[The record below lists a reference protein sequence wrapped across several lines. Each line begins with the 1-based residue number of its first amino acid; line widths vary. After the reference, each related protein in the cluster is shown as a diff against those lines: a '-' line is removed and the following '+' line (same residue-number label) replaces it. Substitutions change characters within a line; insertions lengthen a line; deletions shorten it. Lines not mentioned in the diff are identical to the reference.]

1 MVRPSSSVLGLFT
14 LTSIIACGSGPD
26 TTWVDIEPAS
36 PPARPSPHEGV
47 VDVVEPVEGPRTDDS
62 EGEAGAEALED
73 PRVRVLEDGVLR
85 SEAALSEGMTDAR
98 AICFGELHPNAE
110 HHLAQSR
117 ALIELARRAEAEGRL
132 LGVGFEMFQRPFQA
146 ALDAFVAGQID
157 EDELLLDTEYET
169 RWGWAFELY
178 RPLLAT
184 ARDYGL
190 PVLALNAPTELTR
203 KIARRGLGSLDAE
216 EREQL
221 PELDLENAAH
231 ACYFA
236 NLGRAG
242 ACPPA
247 SPPSDTYTA
256 QVVWDETMAET
267 AAAWLSASGADAQLI
282 IFAGMAHCQESAIP
296 ERITRRTGIDV
307 LNIMPLEN
315 AELQL
320 LGAAPN
326 MFDMIVLLGF

>member
-1 MVRPSSSVLGLFT
+1 MALPPSVVGLFT
-14 LTSIIACGSGPD
+14 LTTIFACGSGAD
-26 TTWVDIEPAS
+26 TTWLDIEPAS
-36 PPARPSPHEGV
+36 PPDQPSFEEDII
-47 VDVVEPVEGPRTDDS
+47 DVAEPVEGPRANDS
-62 EGEAGAEALED
+62 EGEAEAEYEEE
-73 PRVRVLEDGVLR
+73 PWVRVLEDGVLR
-85 SEAALSEGMTDAR
+85 SEAALSASMADAR

-110 HHLAQSR
+110 HHLAQGR
-117 ALIELARRAEAEGRL
+117 ARAELARRAAADGRV

-157 EDELLLDTEYET
+157 EDELLLDTEYEA

-178 RPLLAT
+178 RPLLST
-184 ARDYGL
+184 ARDHGL

-203 KIARRGLGSLDAE
+203 KIARMGLDSLDAE

-236 NLGRAG
+236 NLGRSG
-242 ACPPA
+242 ACPPVA
-247 SPPSDTYTA
+247 PPSDTYTA

-267 AAAWLSASGADAQLI
+267 ASAWLSAAGADAQLI
-282 IFAGMAHCQESAIP
+282 IFAGMGHCQESAIP

>member
-1 MVRPSSSVLGLFT
+1 MARPRLSVVGLFT
-14 LTSIIACGSGPD
+14 LTSTFACGSGAD
-26 TTWVDIEPAS
+26 TTWFEVEPAAPPGHPSLDEDIE
-36 PPARPSPHEGV
+36 V
-47 VDVVEPVEGPRTDDS
+47 LEPIEGPRANDS
-62 EGEAGAEALED
+62 EAEEQ
-73 PRVRVLEDGVLR
+73 PRARVLDDGVLR
-85 SEAALSEGMTDAR
+85 PEAALWASMADAR
-98 AICFGELHPNAE
+98 AICFGELHPNAD

-117 ALIELARRAEAEGRL
+117 ALTELARRAEVEGRL
-132 LGVGFEMFQRPFQA
+132 LGVGFEMFQWPFQA
-146 ALDAFVAGQID
+146 ALDAFVAGQIG
-157 EDELLLDTEYET
+157 EEELLLDTEYEA

-178 RPLLAT
+178 RPLLST
-184 ARDYGL
+184 ARDHGL

-203 KIARRGLGSLDAE
+203 KIARRGLAGLDAE

-236 NLGRAG
+236 NLGRSG
-242 ACPPA
+242 ACPPVTT
-247 SPPSDTYTA
+247 PSDTYTA

-267 AAAWLSASGADAQLI
+267 AAAWLATAGPDAQLI
-282 IFAGMAHCQESAIP
+282 IFAGMGHCQASAIP

-307 LNIMPLEN
+307 LNVMPLEN

-326 MFDMIVLLGF
+326 MFDMIVLLGY

>member
-1 MVRPSSSVLGLFT
+1 MARLALGVGFFT
-14 LTSIIACGSGPD
+14 VTGIFACGSGTD
-26 TTWVDIEPAS
+26 TTWLDIEPVS
-36 PPARPSPHEGV
+36 PPALASPHADSI
-47 VDVVEPVEGPRTDDS
+47 DVVGPVEGPRANDS
-62 EGEAGAEALED
+62 VGEAETESEEPWA
-73 PRVRVLEDGVLR
+73 RVLEDGSLR
-85 SEAALSEGMTDAR
+85 TEAALWESMADAR

-110 HHLAQSR
+110 HHAAQSR
-117 ALIELARRAEAEGRL
+117 ALTELARRAEAEGRL

-146 ALDAFVAGQID
+146 ALDSFVAGHSD
-157 EDELLLDTEYET
+157 EEELLLDTEYEA

-184 ARDYGL
+184 ARDYAL

-203 KIARRGLGSLDAE
+203 KIARMGLASLDAE

-236 NLGRAG
+236 NLGRTG
-242 ACPPA
+242 ACPPPA
-247 SPPSDTYTA
+247 APSDTYTA

-267 AAAWLSASGADAQLI
+267 AAAWLSAAGADTQLI
-282 IFAGMAHCQESAIP
+282 IFAGMGHCQESAIP
-296 ERITRRTGIDV
+296 ERITRRTGIEV
-307 LNIMPLEN
+307 LNVMPLES

-326 MFDMIVLLGF
+326 MFDMIVLLGP